1 MEKDQVSNNETE
13 SAQPSMAQGSESVDL
28 PDKKSSRA
36 TIEEKERVPDKEV
49 RKGVVLEDKGIDRKH
64 ESGGDHEDDPD
75 RVDVDVQEGGKPI
88 DSPVIVDKLAHDEQ
102 LVEAKQ
108 DSSPSNSKEEYV
120 VVKQE
125 LSPEFENIEPV
136 AVDSGEADST
146 SENKDGTGGSKRI
159 EDTELDGLEKKETS
173 SVVID
178 SGGAESRGDKQEAGS
193 SDNIAHI
200 AQVSVEQKVTSAV
213 AIDSGGADST
223 REEQEAGSSEK
234 IENIIQDGVEEKDK
248 SKENGS
254 EKMPLDGVENIPN
267 LGNTQIEQSEY
278 NSTNHQAKVVLK
290 VPGEEEENLK
300 GNDRDQVSHRR
311 IEINVKTED
320 LKVIERTEEKRSNP
334 QACVD
339 FKDPGEEKFVERIRI
354 ENNHTFGDADK
365 DLKANSVE
373 SDQRQGL
380 LLGLLAIAAV
390 SATIFALY
398 SFAKE

>member
-28 PDKKSSRA
+28 TDKKSSRA

-64 ESGGDHEDDPD
+64 ESDGDHEDDPG
-75 RVDVDVQEGGKPI
+75 REDVDVQEGGKPI
-88 DSPVIVDKLAHDEQ
+88 DSPVIVNKLAHDEQ

-125 LSPEFENIEPV
+125 LSPEFEKIESV

-146 SENKDGTGGSKRI
+146 SENKDGAGGSNRI
-159 EDTELDGLEKKETS
+159 EDTGLDGVEKKEI
-173 SVVID
+173 VLD
-178 SGGAESRGDKQEAGS
+178 
-193 SDNIAHI
+193 
-200 AQVSVEQKVTSAV
+200 SVEQKVTSAV
-213 AIDSGGADST
+213 AIDSGGVDST
-223 REEQEAGSSEK
+223 REEQEAGSSVK
-234 IENIIQDGVEEKDK
+234 IENMVHDGVEEKDK

-254 EKMPLDGVENIPN
+254 EKMPLDGVENSPN
-267 LGNTQIEQSEY
+267 LGNTQREQSEY

-290 VPGEEEENLK
+290 VPGEEKENLK
-300 GNDRDQVSHRR
+300 GNDREQVSDGR

-320 LKVIERTEEKRSNP
+320 LKVTERTEEKRSNP

-373 SDQRQGL
+373 FDQRQGL